1 MCANKG
7 VKHSKEVGILA
18 LVDGVDGRPVSYET
32 PYLLKRSIGSLD

>member
-7 VKHSKEVGILA
+7 VKRLKEVEILA

-32 PYLLKRSIGSLD
+32 RYLLERSIGFLD